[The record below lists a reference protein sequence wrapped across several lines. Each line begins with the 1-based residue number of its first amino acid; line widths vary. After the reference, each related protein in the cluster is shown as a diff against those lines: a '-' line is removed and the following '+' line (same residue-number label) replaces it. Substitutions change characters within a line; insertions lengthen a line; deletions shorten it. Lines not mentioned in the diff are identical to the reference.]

1 MRGPACSQVLT
12 GADLGPFPR
21 PGLRVITAH
30 YRQSQLGQMAGFQA
44 EKFHVSL
51 VPEAGHRSERVGGQI
66 GLDGLELS
74 AQDGGHLYQKYPL
87 NHISRWAIR
96 STNLV
101 LFTKTPS
108 DVEERTLTLHGSEHV
123 VRSMLD
129 TLTSSCMQCAPCL
142 HSSGALQLLACAG

>member
-1 MRGPACSQVLT
+1 MIT
-12 GADLGPFPR
+12 GHC
-21 PGLRVITAH
+21 TH
-30 YRQSQLGQMAGFQA
+30 SQLVKMAGFQA

-51 VPEAGHRSERVGGQI
+51 VPEDGHRSERVVCTI

-129 TLTSSCMQCAPCL
+129 TLTSSCMQCVPCL
-142 HSSGALQLLACAG
+142 AQP